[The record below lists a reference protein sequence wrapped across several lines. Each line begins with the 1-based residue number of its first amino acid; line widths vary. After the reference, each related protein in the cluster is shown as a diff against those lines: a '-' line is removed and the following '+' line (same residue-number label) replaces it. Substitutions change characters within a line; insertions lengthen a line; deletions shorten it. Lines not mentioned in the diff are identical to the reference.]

1 MPVLVVSWGVTTSAW
16 WLAQLLD
23 VRIVTIDDLT
33 SAQDGETGGVPQWVS
48 LRSST
53 RLNALNGS

>member
-23 VRIVTIDDLT
+23 MGIVTIDDLT
-33 SAQDGETGGVPQWVS
+33 NESLPPLTKHQYITKPVS
-48 LRSST
+48 
-53 RLNALNGS
+53 